1 MSLDEP
7 HWWYGT
13 EPRDRRMQRLLAPA
27 SRLYGFLSRRRIE
40 SARHPYRPASPV
52 VCIGNFTA
60 GGTGKTPLALAIAR
74 QLSDLG
80 CEPVFLT
87 RGYRGSIEGPHWIIP
102 QTDTAAGT
110 GDEPRLLARA
120 APVMIARDRR
130 RGAEAIDL
138 TPPSRG
144 ARDLRVIVMDD
155 GLQNPAVAKDLAIA
169 LVDGKRGL
177 GNGSVIPAGPLRA
190 PLATQ
195 LDLAHCVVV
204 NRGTA
209 SPDEET
215 DIERQFRR
223 SFKGPVLAAFVAP
236 AGDTSWL
243 KERPVLAYAGIA
255 NPDRFFNLVEAEG
268 GALVARRAFPDHHA
282 FTENDAARLLAEAT
296 ARGASLVTTDKDVVR
311 LDGGSGARSQLR
323 EASRTLSIELRFDGR
338 NAARLTALLS
348 ALLTAQDHSHSP

>member
-1 MSLDEP
+1 M
-7 HWWYGT
+7 
-13 EPRDRRMQRLLAPA
+13 PRKAPSFWSAARPTGGARLLRPVASVYGAIAAQRMRRPGYR
-27 SRLYGFLSRRRIE
+27 SRLC
-40 SARHPYRPASPV
+40 V
-52 VCIGNFTA
+52 VCVGNFTA
-60 GGTGKTPLALAIAR
+60 GGAGKTPMALWIAAELQR
-74 QLSDLG
+74 LG
-80 CEPVFLT
+80 RRPAFLT
-87 RGYRGSIEGPHWIIP
+87 RGYGGTIAGPHRVDP
-102 QTDTAAGT
+102 DRDVASST
-110 GDEPRLLARA
+110 GDEPLLLARS
-120 APVMIARDRR
+120 APTVVARDR
-130 RGAEAIDL
+130 AA
-138 TPPSRG
+138 G
-144 ARDLRVIVMDD
+144 ARLIETSDADVIVMDD